1 MKVKELRIHRTE
13 SYETP
18 GNTLVGYVEL
28 AGDNGTQKIRLS
40 ATTIGQ
46 VFMLILKDA
55 TRTAQDNAALVPR
68 AIEESA
74 NERLVLE
81 MHTAVADDTPF

>member
-13 SYETP
+13 NYETP
-18 GNTLVGYVEL
+18 ANTLVGYVEL
-28 AGDNGTQKIRLS
+28 AGENGTQKLRLS

-46 VFMLILKDA
+46 VFLLILKDA
-55 TRTAQDNAALVPR
+55 SRTAESNAAQVPR

-81 MHTAVADDTPF
+81 MHEAIADNTPF

>member
-28 AGDNGTQKIRLS
+28 AGESGTQKIRLS

-55 TRTAQDNAALVPR
+55 ARTAEENASQVPR
-68 AIEESA
+68 AIEESV

-81 MHTAVADDTPF
+81 MHEVFIDKTKF